1 MRLGASQAEGGV
13 SQADISNRWD
23 TWHAA
28 FKAAGL
34 KRIAF
39 PLAPRPTLRQVADTT
54 PAFVARVWDHLVTVI
69 DGEAFEACG
78 NKTDMDRKPN
88 HYWIVDD
95 GAESAS
101 VLVEQNGNA

>member
-1 MRLGASQAEGGV
+1 MRLAASRLRAGD

-34 KRIAF
+34 KREAF
-39 PLAPRPTLRQVADTT
+39 PLAPRPTLEELAKTT
-54 PAFVARVWDHLVTVI
+54 PAFIARVWDHLVTVI

-88 HYWIVDD
+88 HYWIVND

-101 VLVEQNGNA
+101 VSVAQNGNA